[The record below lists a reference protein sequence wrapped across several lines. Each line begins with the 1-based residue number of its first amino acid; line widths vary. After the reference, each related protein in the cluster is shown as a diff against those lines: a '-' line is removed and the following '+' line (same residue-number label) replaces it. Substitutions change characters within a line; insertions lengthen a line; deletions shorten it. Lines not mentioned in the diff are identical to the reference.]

1 MLLLTLLFT
10 VVAGIFLYSLRTDT
24 GKHTKHARAQQDM
37 NAKKSNHVVG
47 SSPHSLQSGSTDSAR
62 AA

>member
-1 MLLLTLLFT
+1 MLLLTTLFA

-24 GKHTKHARAQQDM
+24 GKHTKHARAHRDT
-37 NAKKSNHVVG
+37 NVNKGENTAST
-47 SSPHSLQSGSTDSAR
+47 PTHSLQSDSTDSAR